1 MSPLKILIVDDHEAV
16 RAGLRTLLSSPEW
29 TISGEACDG
38 LEAVEKTRS
47 MRPDLVLM
55 DISMP
60 RMDGIAATRIIRQEM
75 PEAEVIVISQNDP
88 KVAARQARDVNA
100 RGYVPKSELAPSL
113 LPMIRSLVQEK
124 QAALPERELRY
135 TQIGIGDN

>member
-1 MSPLKILIVDDHEAV
+1 MSPLRIHIVDDHEAV
-16 RAGLRTLLSSPEW
+16 RNGLRTLLSSSEW

-47 MRPDLVLM
+47 IRPDLILM

-60 RMDGIAATRIIRQEM
+60 KMDGIAATRIIRQEM

-88 KVAARQARDVNA
+88 KVAAHQARDVNG
-100 RGYVPKSELAPSL
+100 RGYVSKSELGQSL
-113 LPMIRSLVQEK
+113 LPMIRSLVEEK
-124 QAALPERELRY
+124 QAALSERALRLP
-135 TQIGIGDN
+135 